1 MDRSFTLDR
10 ITATKAQIVAYEGA
24 LLALAAG
31 GGVESYTLDTGQSRQ
46 TVTRANIPAMQKML
60 TALYNQLATLEA
72 RVYGG
77 TTNVRPAW

>member
-10 ITATKAQIVAYEGA
+10 IAATKAQIAAYEDA
-24 LLALAAG
+24 VLALTT
-31 GGVESYTLDTGQSRQ
+31 GGVAQYSIDTGQTRQ
-46 TVTRANIPAMQKML
+46 SVTKIDVVRLNAHL
-60 TALYNQLATLEA
+60 DGLYNRLATLEA